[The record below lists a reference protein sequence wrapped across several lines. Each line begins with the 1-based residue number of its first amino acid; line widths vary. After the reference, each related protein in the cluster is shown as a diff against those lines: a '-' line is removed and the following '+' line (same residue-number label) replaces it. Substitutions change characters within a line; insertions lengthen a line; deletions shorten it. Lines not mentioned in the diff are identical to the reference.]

1 MRYDLLTLTDESM
14 LLVRAVEDWDQH
26 VVLHSFGNKG
36 IH

>member
-1 MRYDLLTLTDESM
+1 MWYDLLMVIDESM

-26 VVLHSFGNKG
+26 VVLHSFGSKG